1 MKRSALPSVPNEQQS
16 LKRSKDTPD
25 SLSPLVCPQSQFVR
39 AGKGTCLTANG
50 TTVTQE
56 CGITNNNEISWV
68 IGNTIVWVQHTVCFT
83 VISGDYLSTDW
94 NFTPCCFAYIGVVGH
109 TTVTDHPLNG
119 KPNGDDTTTYLVN
132 LMDGALVGNGNH
144 DSDPH
149 YDFFVKIGD
158 RFRVDIQ
165 VGPTGFVRFFK
176 NDEPFGGFEGDVK
189 GPLVPVVLF
198 WGTTDG
204 TTLKIEGSRV
214 D

>member
-1 MKRSALPSVPNEQQS
+1 MKRSALPSEQP
-16 LKRSKDTPD
+16 LKRLKDTLPH
-25 SLSPLVCPQSQFVR
+25 FVR
-39 AGKGTCLTANG
+39 VGNG
-50 TTVTQE
+50 IDFAEDDPATIRQE
-56 CGITNNNEISWV
+56 LRITNNKEIPWA
-68 IGNTIVWVQHTVCFT
+68 IGNTIVSVQYTVCFT
-83 VISGDYLSTDW
+83 VISGDYLSPAGTE
-94 NFTPCCFAYIGVVGH
+94 CCFAYIGVVGH

-119 KPNGDDTTTYLVN
+119 KPDGDDTTTYLVN

-149 YDFFVKIGD
+149 YDFVVKIGD

-204 TTLKIEGSRV
+204 TALKIEGSRV

>member
-1 MKRSALPSVPNEQQS
+1 MKRRALPSVPKEQQP

-25 SLSPLVCPQSQFVR
+25 SLPPLVCPHFVR
-39 AGKGTCLTANG
+39 VGNG
-50 TTVTQE
+50 IDFAEDDPATIRQEVRVT
-56 CGITNNNEISWV
+56 NDDEIMRA
-68 IGNTIVWVQHTVCFT
+68 IGNTIVSVQHTVWFK
-83 VISGDYLSTDW
+83 VICGDYISTVW

-119 KPNGDDTTTYLVN
+119 KPDGDDTTTYLVN

-144 DSDPH
+144 DSDSH
-149 YDFFVKIGD
+149 YDFVVKIGD

-198 WGTTDG
+198 WGRCHG
-204 TTLKIEGSRV
+204 TTLKIEG
-214 D
+214 